1 MLRMSSLILIDT
13 GTTNTRVWRVE
24 HGEPVRRVDRAV
36 GVRDT
41 AAEGS
46 PARLHAA
53 LRDAIADAGP
63 GDDLPIVAAGMAT
76 SPLGIANAGHVH
88 APATLASLAAGCQRV
103 SVRAIADRPI
113 VLIPG
118 VRTHSGGDA
127 ATPGARADSA
137 LASDVMRGEETLA
150 IGLLEAGTLGPG
162 DVLFTFGSHWKAIG
176 IDAQGRIGWS
186 RTALTGELL
195 DVVRRHTVLAASL
208 DGTPPDVADPAW
220 CATGADAVARH
231 GVGRTLFGI
240 RLLDQ
245 TRGATPAERFAFLL
259 GALAAD
265 ALPAL
270 LGNGAG
276 TGARLVS
283 TGHRGARDA
292 ARSVLSQLPRARAL
306 SLVDLEGDEVE
317 RAWIAGALAIWRAL

>member
-1 MLRMSSLILIDT
+1 MSSLVLIDT
-13 GTTNTRVWRVE
+13 GTTNTRVWRIE
-24 HGEPVRRVDRAV
+24 HGEPVRRIDRAV

-41 AAEGS
+41 AADGS

-53 LRDAIADAGP
+53 LRETIAEAAA

-88 APATLASLAAGCQRV
+88 APATLTSLAAGCQRV
-103 SVRAIADRPI
+103 TVPAIADGPI

-118 VRTHSGGDA
+118 VRTHGGGA
-127 ATPGARADSA
+127 ADSAGARADAA

-150 IGLLEAGTLGPG
+150 IGLLEAGTLAPG

-176 IDAQGRIGWS
+176 IDSEDRIGWS

-195 DVVRRHTVLAASL
+195 DVVRHHTVLAASL
-208 DGTPPDVADPAW
+208 DETLPDVPDPAW
-220 CATGADAVARH
+220 CAAGADAVARH
-231 GVGRTLFGI
+231 GVARTLFGI

-245 TRGATPAERFAFLL
+245 THGATPAERCAFLL

-270 LGNGAG
+270 LGPGAE
-276 TGARLVS
+276 TGRAVL
-283 TGHRGARDA
+283 TGHRAARDA
-292 ARSVLSQLPRARAL
+292 ARTVLAQLPRARGIH
-306 SLVDLEGDEVE
+306 LVDLERDEVE
-317 RAWIAGALAIWRAL
+317 RAWIAGALAIWRSL